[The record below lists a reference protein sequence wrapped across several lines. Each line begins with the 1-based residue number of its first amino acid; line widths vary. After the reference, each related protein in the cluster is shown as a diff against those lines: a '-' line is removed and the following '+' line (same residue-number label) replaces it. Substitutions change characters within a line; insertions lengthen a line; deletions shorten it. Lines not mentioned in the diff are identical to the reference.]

1 MPATRLTQSGAI
13 ELPADL
19 RQRLGLLDGDEVVL
33 EERDG
38 GLFLR
43 PVIEKWT
50 QEEIVGYL
58 LNCSVTKEDYD
69 AACEEV
75 REMGF
80 DPATVP
86 FTDPEMREKLM
97 TGAEFTARMDALDR
111 RARERN
117 RATA

>member
-1 MPATRLTQSGAI
+1 
-13 ELPADL
+13 
-19 RQRLGLLDGDEVVL
+19 
-33 EERDG
+33 
-38 GLFLR
+38 
-43 PVIEKWT
+43 VIEKWT

-75 REMGF
+75 RGMGF

-97 TGAEFTARMDALDR
+97 TGAEFTARMDALAQR
-111 RARERN
+111 TLARQS
-117 RATA
+117 A